1 MIVLFCYQMLQAG
14 WMDDD
19 PKEKSKGIDGDE
31 VTLSCIVDPR
41 EDGEVRKRKE
51 KKEREERKESV

>member
-1 MIVLFCYQMLQAG
+1 
-14 WMDDD
+14 MDDD

-51 KKEREERKESV
+51 KKEREERKGDEEERERKGERKESV